1 MHHIEIYVSD
11 IAKTRAFYDKLLVD
25 ELGFKVFQEWDKGVS
40 YKQGAGAYLVF
51 VQVDESKNDGAF
63 NRTKVGLNHL
73 AFRVNSRS
81 KLDKMRL
88 SYLQDADV
96 SMLYDNRYPFASGL
110 GHYALYMEDPDRI
123 KIEIV
128 AEEFCI

>member
-11 IAKTRAFYDKLLVD
+11 IAKTRAFYDKLLVE
-25 ELGFKVFQEWDKGVS
+25 ELGFKVYQEWDKGVS

-51 VQVDESKNDGAF
+51 VQVGEGKDDGSY
-63 NRTKVGLNHL
+63 NRTHVGLNHL

-88 SYLQDADV
+88 GFLNDGTTL
-96 SMLYDNRYPFASGL
+96 LYDNRYPFASGL
-110 GHYALYMEDPDRI
+110 GHYALYLEDPDRI
-123 KIEIV
+123 KVEIV